1 MIRFDEAQERLLSG
15 VKALGAERVAVD
27 QCAGRVLADDVIAGF
42 DMPAFDHT
50 SMDGYAFASADF
62 ASDGPWEFPVR
73 GESAAGGA
81 LPVFERGTACRI
93 FTGARLPVGCDVIVP
108 QEDVE
113 RSGDRVKVGRA
124 PSASTG
130 PQASNTGAQRAPL
143 AGQWVRKR
151 GADLAQGAIAI
162 ARGTRLHAGHA
173 ALAAGLDR
181 ASVMVARRPLVTV
194 LCSGDEL
201 RAPGEGARTS
211 EGVIPESNG
220 TFVGA
225 VSAGAGAIVR
235 LAPFV
240 RDELSSAEQAVRSAL
255 AGSDLLVTVG
265 GVSVGDR
272 DVMKAALEEAGVAL
286 DFWRVAIK
294 PGKPICVGRAGATI
308 VLGLPGNPASASL
321 TFLLFGVPV
330 LRAMQGDRS
339 PLPARWRLPVEGSMK
354 RSPGRMEFVRARI
367 VVTGGAPRAVLFP
380 NQASGAVTSFAEADA
395 LVVVPAEKERVDS
408 GEILEV
414 IRIADF

>member
-1 MIRFDEAQERLLSG
+1 MIRFEEAQERLLRG
-15 VKALGAERVAVD
+15 VRPLASERVSVD
-27 QCAGRVLADDVIAGF
+27 GSAGRVAAEDVIAGF

-62 ASDGPWEFPVR
+62 TGAGPWELPVR

-81 LPVFERGTACRI
+81 LPSFERGTACRI
-93 FTGARLPVGCDVIVP
+93 FTGARLPAGSDTIVP

-113 RSGDRVKVGRA
+113 RTGDRVKIARA
-124 PSASTG
+124 PS
-130 PQASNTGAQRAPL
+130 
-143 AGQWVRKR
+143 AGQWVRRR
-151 GADLAQGAIAI
+151 GADLAQGTVAI

-173 ALAAGLDR
+173 ALIAGLDR
-181 ASVMVARRPLVTV
+181 PSVTVARRPLVTV

-201 RAPGEGARTS
+201 RGPGEGARKE
-211 EGVIPESNG
+211 EGAIPESNG
-220 TFVGA
+220 TFVA
-225 VSAGAGAIVR
+225 AASTGAGAIAR
-235 LAPFV
+235 MAPFV
-240 RDELSSAEQAVRSAL
+240 RDDLPSAERAVREAL
-255 AGSDLLVTVG
+255 AGSDLLVTIG

-294 PGKPICVGRAGATI
+294 PGKPICVGRAGATT

-330 LRAMQGDRS
+330 LRALQGDRE
-339 PLPARWRLPVEGSMK
+339 PLPVRWRVQVQGSYK
-354 RSPGRMEFVRARI
+354 RSPGRTEFVRARLLA
-367 VVTGGAPRAVLFP
+367 VGGAPRAVLLA

-395 LVVVPAEKERVDS
+395 LVVVPAERERIES
-408 GEILEV
+408 GEELDV
-414 IRIADF
+414 IRIADM

>member
-1 MIRFDEAQERLLSG
+1 MIRFDEAQERLLRG
-15 VKALGAERVAVD
+15 VRVLAAERVAVD
-27 QCAGRVLADDVIAGF
+27 LCAGRVLADDVVAGF

-50 SMDGYAFASADF
+50 SMDGYAFAAADF
-62 ASDGPWEFPVR
+62 VGEGPWDFPVR

-81 LPVFERGTACRI
+81 LPSFERGTACRI
-93 FTGARLPVGCDVIVP
+93 FTGARLPEGCDAIVP

-113 RSGDRVKVGRA
+113 RSGDRVRVMRA
-124 PSASTG
+124 SA
-130 PQASNTGAQRAPL
+130 P
-143 AGQWVRKR
+143 GQWVRKR
-151 GADLAQGAIAI
+151 GADLAKGAIAV
-162 ARGTRLHAGHA
+162 ARGTRLGAGHA

-181 ASVMVARRPLVTV
+181 PAVTVARRPLVTV

-201 RAPGEGARTS
+201 RGPGEGARPEA
-211 EGVIPESNG
+211 EGSIPESNG
-220 TFVGA
+220 TFVA
-225 VSAGAGAIVR
+225 AASAGAGAIVR

-240 RDELSSAEQAVRSAL
+240 RDDLASAERAVREAL
-255 AGSDLLVTVG
+255 SGSDLLVTVG

-294 PGKPICVGRAGATI
+294 PGKPLCVGRAGATT

-330 LRAMQGDRS
+330 LRAMQGDRA
-339 PLPARWRLPVEGSMK
+339 PLPVRWRVPIEGAYK
-354 RSPGRMEFVRARI
+354 RSPGRMEFVRARL
-367 VVTGGAPRAVLFP
+367 VVSAGAPRAVLFP

-395 LVVVPAEKERVDS
+395 LVVVPADKDRIDP
-408 GEILEV
+408 GEPLEV
-414 IRIADF
+414 IRIADI

>member
-81 LPVFERGTACRI
+81 LPVFELGTACRI

-113 RSGDRVKVGRA
+113 RSGDRVKVG
-124 PSASTG
+124 
-130 PQASNTGAQRAPL
+130 RAPL

>member
-1 MIRFDEAQERLLSG
+1 MIRFEEALERLLSG
-15 VKALGAERVAVD
+15 VRALGAERVPVD
-27 QCAGRVLADDVIAGF
+27 VCAGRVLADDVIAGF

-62 ASDGPWEFPVR
+62 VAGDGTASAPAASPGGAGPWEFPVR

-113 RSGDRVKVGRA
+113 RSGDRVKVARA
-124 PSASTG
+124 PV
-130 PQASNTGAQRAPL
+130 
-143 AGQWVRKR
+143 AGQWVRKK
-151 GADLAQGAIAI
+151 GADLARGAIAI

-181 ASVMVARRPLVTV
+181 PTVMVTRRPLVTV

-201 RAPGEGARTS
+201 RAPGEGARS
-211 EGVIPESNG
+211 AEGSIPESNG

-225 VSAGAGAIVR
+225 ASAGAGAIVR

-240 RDELSSAEQAVRSAL
+240 RDELASAERAVRAAL

-272 DVMKAALEEAGVAL
+272 DVMKAALEDAGVGL

-321 TFLLFGVPV
+321 TFLLFGLPV
-330 LRAMQGDRS
+330 LRAMQGDRE
-339 PLPARWRLPVEGSMK
+339 PLPVRWKLPVEGSMK
-354 RSPGRMEFVRARI
+354 RSPGRMEFVRARL
-367 VVTGGAPRAVLFP
+367 VVSGGAPRAVLFP
-380 NQASGAVTSFAEADA
+380 NQASGAVTSFAEADT
-395 LVVVPAEKERVDS
+395 LVVVPAEKDRVES
-408 GEILEV
+408 GEVLEV

>member
-1 MIRFDEAQERLLSG
+1 MIRFEEAQERLLSG
-15 VKALGAERVAVD
+15 VRPLGAERVPVD
-27 QCAGRVLADDVIAGF
+27 HCAGRVLAEEVIAGF

-50 SMDGYAFASADF
+50 SMDGYAFAGADF
-62 ASDGPWEFPVR
+62 VAADADRAGPPTGAGPWEFPVR

-81 LPVFERGTACRI
+81 LPSFERGTACRI
-93 FTGARLPVGCDVIVP
+93 FTGARLPIGCDSIVP

-113 RSGDRVKVGRA
+113 RVGDRVRLAKA
-124 PSASTG
+124 PI
-130 PQASNTGAQRAPL
+130 P
-143 AGQWVRKR
+143 GQWVRKK
-151 GADLAQGAIAI
+151 GADLAQGAVAI

-181 ASVMVARRPLVTV
+181 PTVMVARRPLVTV

-201 RAPGEGARTS
+201 RAPGEGARGA
-211 EGVIPESNG
+211 EGSIPESNG
-220 TFVGA
+220 TFVAATSASVGA
-225 VSAGAGAIVR
+225 VVR

-240 RDELSSAEQAVRSAL
+240 RDELASAQEAVRAAL
-255 AGSDLLVTVG
+255 QGSDLLVTVG

-272 DVMKAALEEAGVAL
+272 DVMKAALEEAGVGL

-294 PGKPICVGRAGATI
+294 PGKPICVGRAGPTI

-330 LRAMQGDRS
+330 LRAMQGDRE
-339 PLPARWRLPVEGSMK
+339 PLPVRWRLPIEGAMK
-354 RSPGRMEFVRARI
+354 RQPGRMEFVRARL
-367 VVTGGAPRAVLFP
+367 VVSGGAPRAVLFP
-380 NQASGAVTSFAEADA
+380 NQASGAVTSFAEADV
-395 LVVVPAEKERVDS
+395 LVVVPAERDRVES
-408 GEILEV
+408 GEVLDV